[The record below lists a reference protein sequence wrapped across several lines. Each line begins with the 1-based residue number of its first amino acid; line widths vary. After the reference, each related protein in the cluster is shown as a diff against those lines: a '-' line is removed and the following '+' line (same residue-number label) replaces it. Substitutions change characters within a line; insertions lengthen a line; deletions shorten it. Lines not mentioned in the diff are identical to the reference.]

1 MRGERSEDEMANGV
15 KGYVVRGK
23 DRLGKPAWC
32 YDGFF
37 RVVSAAQ
44 GGWPAPPREYPSL
57 SIAGG
62 GVAAML
68 ANGCTAVTIFAVAT
82 DGTETPLPSYEAAL
96 EDLAG
101 AKASAE
107 QACALLD
114 KATSYIIRMSNEI
127 ERLRA
132 ESVAAKT
139 ALLDAREHRRREKDQ
154 SLNFMRERDDARA
167 EIERLRDDAP
177 LAADPQVF
185 RYATARASEAE
196 RVNWILQ
203 GLAEQ
208 VTAAA
213 TDVDLPAP
221 LREAIDAL
229 SKAAR
234 HEPVPPQITRTIPVK
249 DPEHVGQ
256 IGLDLLTCALCW
268 EPGARLVG
276 NLTAAQLADAGV
288 AAMVASGLTADEA
301 HLTRIRAS
309 EVLLR
314 DAQEALFAA
323 GFPAEDGEP
332 IAEQVRTLAQAHDA
346 EREDTKRL
354 RAEIAHLKAHA
365 ATLPIGLAP
374 VPPGDMRPAVMGGEC
389 SACLAAPPYHEDT
402 CKRRTAPHDLT
413 PSQVAVAKVL
423 DAWET
428 WPGKVLE
435 EDRPIEQALLMQLGD
450 ALRAL
455 RFVEIGNECLTDEG
469 HALLARA
476 RKAGVLGVSTT
487 ERAAWARL
495 VLALLLDAR
504 AVRAAESE
512 KWAHLA
518 KEWSERADAE
528 AAAARQALRDLGV
541 DVDALL
547 SAEEGR

>member
-1 MRGERSEDEMANGV
+1 MSTELNLATSADWPNSATAALRLGMAANADALRALSDRVLALAAAWRACPNCHQPHHGLVVTAPMGPDGSGVKHCGCFWAGDAEGKDSHHSTTTAEQHAWMRGERSEDEMANGV

-107 QACALLD
+107 QSCALLD

-221 LREAIDAL
+221 LREA
-229 SKAAR
+229 SPEEAA
-234 HEPVPPQITRTIPVK
+234 
-249 DPEHVGQ
+249 
-256 IGLDLLTCALCW
+256 
-268 EPGARLVG
+268 
-276 NLTAAQLADAGV
+276 
-288 AAMVASGLTADEA
+288 
-301 HLTRIRAS
+301 
-309 EVLLR
+309 
-314 DAQEALFAA
+314 
-323 GFPAEDGEP
+323 
-332 IAEQVRTLAQAHDA
+332 
-346 EREDTKRL
+346 
-354 RAEIAHLKAHA
+354 
-365 ATLPIGLAP
+365 
-374 VPPGDMRPAVMGGEC
+374 
-389 SACLAAPPYHEDT
+389 LAAELH
-402 CKRRTAPHDLT
+402 
-413 PSQVAVAKVL
+413 
-423 DAWET
+423 
-428 WPGKVLE
+428 
-435 EDRPIEQALLMQLGD
+435 
-450 ALRAL
+450 RA
-455 RFVEIGNECLTDEG
+455 TQD
-469 HALLARA
+469 
-476 RKAGVLGVSTT
+476 
-487 ERAAWARL
+487 
-495 VLALLLDAR
+495 
-504 AVRAAESE
+504 
-512 KWAHLA
+512 
-518 KEWSERADAE
+518 E
-528 AAAARQALRDLGV
+528 AAAKARKERVRNELGARMRDVAGIALGPAVGRKKPPRAVWQTQKASSYVVNRPETSFIRLWG
-541 DVDALL
+541 L
-547 SAEEGR
+547 STEEESP